1 MRPSGC
7 LIIRSVALWERSD
20 SLDLLEGLL
29 RASAGSGRVALV
41 AAEAGMGKSTL
52 VADFA
57 RRLGG
62 RARVLWGVCDQLVTV
77 SYTHLTLPTTSRV

>member
-1 MRPSGC
+1 LRPSGC
-7 LIIRSVALWERSD
+7 LIIRSVELWERSD

-29 RASAGSGRVALV
+29 RASAESGRAALV

-52 VADFA
+52 IADFA

-62 RARVLWGVCDQLVTV
+62 RAG
-77 SYTHLTLPTTSRV
+77 

>member
-1 MRPSGC
+1 ME
-7 LIIRSVALWERSD
+7 LWERSD

-29 RASAGSGRVALV
+29 RASAESGRVALV

-62 RARVLWGVCDQLVTV
+62 RAG
-77 SYTHLTLPTTSRV
+77 